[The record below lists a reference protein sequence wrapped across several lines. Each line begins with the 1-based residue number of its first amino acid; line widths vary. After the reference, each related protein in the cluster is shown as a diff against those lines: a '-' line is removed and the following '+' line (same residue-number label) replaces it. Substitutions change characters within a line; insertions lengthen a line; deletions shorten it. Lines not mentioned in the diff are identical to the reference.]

1 MYEPKPK
8 LKISSFTKFTNL
20 EMAFCDPFPIVW
32 RYCMVL
38 DSVVCYCMV
47 ILWHYMV
54 YHVSISWYWMVL
66 YDVAMVKY
74 IDLPTEGPRSQ
85 NQIIIF
91 ETWHKPLFACWPI
104 LQSHFLLFYKKKLLL
119 WPGQMVRSKSFKAFL
134 HFFVSVIW
142 STWQRSATH
151 FHLSKTNVATKGS
164 SSYCCL
170 LTHVWNKSDCYKT

>member
-1 MYEPKPK
+1 MLMPIRLVTLLHLPLLLFLWLAVCRSISQSSLHIFNNSR
-8 LKISSFTKFTNL
+8 LKVTQSTNVWTQTQTKDIQLHQIDENRNL

-104 LQSHFLLFYKKKLLL
+104 LQSHFLLFYKKKAPPLAGSD
-119 WPGQMVRSKSFKAFL
+119 GQKQIF
-134 HFFVSVIW
+134 
-142 STWQRSATH
+142 
-151 FHLSKTNVATKGS
+151 
-164 SSYCCL
+164 
-170 LTHVWNKSDCYKT
+170 